1 MFALLGANMDLCCK
15 AGKTAFD
22 YAYDK
27 PDTLQLLEYIKNKRN
42 SDTKNSN
49 SGEKEA
55 DYLLHLYD
63 KTTSDDYI
71 DFDLIVTIISF
82 IHNSNQE
89 GSILIFLPG
98 YDDIML
104 CNDRIH
110 NSQLAPGTYKTFF
123 LHSSMNIRDQH
134 EVFKHLVGRRKIIL
148 STNIAETSITI
159 DDVVFVIDTGKAKEK
174 CYDSVSNIKKNLQ
187 SNFFLESI

>member
-1 MFALLGANMDLCCK
+1 MNLCCK
-15 AGKTAFD
+15 TGKTAFD
-22 YAYDK
+22 YAYDR
-27 PDTLQLLEYIKNKRN
+27 PDTLQLLEYIKSKSN
-42 SDTKNSN
+42 SGTDTSD
-49 SGEKEA
+49 SGEKEREH
-55 DYLLHLYD
+55 LLHLYD

-71 DFDLIVTIISF
+71 DYDLIVTIICF

-104 CNDRIH
+104 CNDRIY
-110 NSQLAPGTYKTFF
+110 NSQLVPGTYKTFF

-134 EVFKHLVGRRKIIL
+134 EVFKHLPGRRKIIL

-174 CYDSVSNIKKNLQ
+174 CYDSVSNNKNQ
-187 SNFFLESI
+187 K